1 MTVREIPST
10 AEIQSSSDES
20 SRAIVIGAGFGGL
33 AAAIRLLAAGYRVTV
48 LEARHQP
55 GGRAWQIV
63 DQGYVFDTG
72 PTLIT
77 VPELLHD
84 LWELAGRRLED
95 DLEIRRLE
103 PYYRIQFKDGK
114 SFSYSGDP
122 EIFNEEI
129 ARFNTGDVDGYQ
141 RFLDATKQVYKRAFA
156 ELGRVSFDRFSTF
169 LKVVPELVRLG
180 GMRSVYE
187 FTSRYISD
195 PYLRT
200 VLSFHP
206 LFIGGN
212 PFRASAIYSI
222 VPYLEK
228 QGGVHFAMGGMHAVI
243 EAMVELIH
251 DLGGEVLLDTPV
263 ESILTSKG
271 RVTGVATS
279 RGIVINADIVVA
291 NSDAATTLLR
301 MLPVTERSRAWS
313 AYWERARYS
322 MSCFLLYVGLSRQY
336 PELAHHTI
344 VMPKDFRRVVGDI
357 FDTKRVPDDIPM
369 YIHTPTRTD
378 PSMAP
383 PGRESMYI
391 LVPVPN
397 LSSGIDWELIADDLR
412 ERIVDSVESE
422 LGLEGFRDSIV
433 VEHRFTPLD
442 FRDELSSWLGAA
454 FSIEP
459 TLTQSAYFRP
469 HNMLSEVE
477 GLFLVGAGTH
487 PGAGVPGVL
496 LSAEITTNL
505 IREHHPLA
513 ARASNAPGYDSQQP
527 LVRKE

>member
-1 MTVREIPST
+1 MTITDVPASNATDNTSPANQDST
-10 AEIQSSSDES
+10 P
-20 SRAIVIGAGFGGL
+20 RALVVGAGFGGL

-55 GGRAWQIV
+55 GGRAGQIR
-63 DQGYVFDTG
+63 DKGFVFDTG

-77 VPELLHD
+77 VPDLLEEL
-84 LWELAGRRLED
+84 WQLAGKRLED
-95 DLEIRRLE
+95 DLDIRRLE

-114 SFSYSGDP
+114 TFSYSGDP
-122 EIFNEEI
+122 ETFDSEI
-129 ARFNTGDVDGYQ
+129 ARFNQADVDGYH
-141 RFLDATKQVYKRAFA
+141 RFLDATQQVYQRAFA
-156 ELGRVSFDRFSTF
+156 ELGRASFDRFTTF

-180 GMRSVYE
+180 GMRSVYD
-187 FTSRYISD
+187 FTSRYIAD
-195 PYLRT
+195 LHLRT

-228 QGGVHFAMGGMHAVI
+228 QGGVHFAMGGMHAVVQAMASLI
-243 EAMVELIH
+243 EK
-251 DLGGEVLLDTPV
+251 LGGEILLDTRV

-271 RVTGVATS
+271 RVAGVATS
-279 RGIVINADIVVA
+279 SGIVMNADIVVA
-291 NSDAATTLLR
+291 NSDAATTLLS
-301 MLPVTERSRAWS
+301 LIPETERSRVWS
-313 AYWERARYS
+313 AYWKQARYS
-322 MSCFLLYVGLSRQY
+322 MSCFLLYVGLNRQY

-344 VMPKDFRRVVGDI
+344 VMPKDFRRVVSDI
-357 FDTKRVPDDIPM
+357 FDAKRIPNDIPM

-383 PGRESMYI
+383 PGCESMYI

-397 LSSGIDWELIADDLR
+397 LSSGIDWNLVGDDLR
-412 ERIVDSVESE
+412 ERVIESVETE
-422 LGLEGFRDSIV
+422 LGLEGFRESIE
-433 VEHRFTPLD
+433 VEHRFSPPD
-442 FRDELSSWLGAA
+442 FRDELGSWLGAA

-477 GLFLVGAGTH
+477 GAYLVGAGTH

-496 LSAEITTNL
+496 LSAEITANL
-505 IREHHPLA
+505 IQERHPVA
-513 ARASNAPGYDSQQP
+513 E
-527 LVRKE
+527 KETAFIG